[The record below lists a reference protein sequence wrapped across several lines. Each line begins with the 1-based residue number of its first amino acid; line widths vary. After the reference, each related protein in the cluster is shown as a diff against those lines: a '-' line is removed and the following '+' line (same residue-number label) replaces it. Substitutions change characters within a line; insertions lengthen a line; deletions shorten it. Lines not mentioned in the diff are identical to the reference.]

1 MGHTF
6 HLCCIEKRM
15 WLNEWLDWMQ
25 HLLISQKC
33 QPPSSPDFPPPP
45 YKMNDVKSMMPLPGA
60 VWMTDLNKIGK
71 APLGYKK
78 LAFIQQQAVSL
89 PASCF
94 PTRPAQLSERSVKDG
109 RLQQG
114 GGAGGETR
122 TRGTAALTGC
132 GMACFILATL
142 RGAVAKLQR
151 CHWASMKS
159 VPCWK
164 HLTCFTECAHWGK
177 VNRARAPL

>member
-33 QPPSSPDFPPPP
+33 QPPSSPYFPPPP

-71 APLGYKK
+71 APLGNKK

-89 PASCF
+89 PASFF
-94 PTRPAQLSERSVKDG
+94 PTCPAQLSERSVKDG

-114 GGAGGETR
+114 GGGWDKDQRDSSSVNWVWHGLFYFGYTKRSCGEA
-122 TRGTAALTGC
+122 AALPLSIHEVSALLKTTD
-132 GMACFILATL
+132 LL
-142 RGAVAKLQR
+142 
-151 CHWASMKS
+151 HWMYSLMES
-159 VPCWK
+159 
-164 HLTCFTECAHWGK
+164 
-177 VNRARAPL
+177 